1 MSPVVRVVA
10 RPEGERR
17 TPPVPWRLRLRLDEL
32 VLAARLAGD
41 VPLPLRLDGSGAGD
55 RVTDRLAGTPLS
67 VARAQVAAAVARADD
82 PGPDGARASLGDR
95 GLLAGDDVEP
105 ALAAALGVLAGGPL
119 GAVLDVSATRRAGT
133 SRLRSWFGAA
143 PGLVAQLST
152 GDGLEHELAW
162 FDPALWASQVTRAAT
177 VEPWVTGSAPLAL
190 PDYVS
195 LPSDLLAGSAKAYR
209 EGRADLVPVMAATHA
224 GRVRLGEPGAV
235 READSGEAGAL
246 LETLGTACRGRLR
259 LVTLRRDRAE
269 RPAVTAW
276 LLFDDGWH
284 ELRPGRDATSVLR
297 RRETGDLG
305 LVTRPIVAAA
315 TGEAS

>member
-10 RPEGERR
+10 RPEMERR
-17 TPPVPWRLRLRLDEL
+17 TPAVPWRLRLRLDEL

-41 VPLPLRLDGSGAGD
+41 VPLPLRLDGSGADD
-55 RVTDRLAGTPLS
+55 RVADRLAGTPLS
-67 VARAQVAAAVARADD
+67 VARGQVAAAVARADD
-82 PGPDGARASLGDR
+82 PGPDGARASLGVR

-119 GAVLDVSATRRAGT
+119 GAVLDVSATRRPGT

-162 FDPALWASQVTRAAT
+162 YSPALWASQVTRAAT
-177 VEPWVTGSAPLAL
+177 VEPWVPGSAPLAL

-195 LPSDLLAGSAKAYR
+195 LPSDLLAGSAKAHR
-209 EGRADLVPVMAATHA
+209 EGRGDLVPVMAATHA

-235 READSGEAGAL
+235 READSGEAVAL

-305 LVTRPIVAAA
+305 RVSWPIVAAA

>member
-10 RPEGERR
+10 RPEGDRR

-41 VPLPLRLDGSGAGD
+41 VPLPLRLDGSGAVD
-55 RVTDRLAGTPLS
+55 RVSDRLAGTPLS
-67 VARAQVAAAVARADD
+67 VARARS
-82 PGPDGARASLGDR
+82 SLGDR

-105 ALAAALGVLAGGPL
+105 ALATALGVLAGGPL

-177 VEPWVTGSAPLAL
+177 VEPWVAGSAPLAL
-190 PDYVS
+190 PDHVS

-224 GRVRLGEPGAV
+224 GQVRLGEVGAV
-235 READSGEAGAL
+235 READSGEAVAV

-305 LVTRPIVAAA
+305 LLTWPIVAAA